1 MTNVQENLGAQ
12 RTRRNIMK
20 MGAIL
25 VPVVL
30 ARVKSAQATP
40 TGCSTAAAAFGRC
53 GNCFLKGTK
62 IRTAEGERRIEDLAI
77 GDLLPTMF
85 GGPRPVQW
93 IGRYSFKKSD
103 PSNPWVKNA
112 LPVRIARSALAP
124 DVPHADLYVT
134 AAHSLLVDGVL
145 VPAEI
150 LINGTTITRYEPESD
165 ELEFFHI
172 KLESHDVIYAEGA
185 PTETLLCIDESFVNF
200 ADYLRRYG
208 MPVTEAARCAP
219 LVHVGGRDELK
230 SRFRSALSPWIDFRN
245 QADVVRDRLEERGVM
260 LSRQA
265 TR

>member
-62 IRTAEGERRIEDLAI
+62 IETAEGERRIEDLAI

-103 PSNPWVKNA
+103 PSNPWVKDA

-134 AAHSLLVDGVL
+134 AAHSLLIDGVL
-145 VPAEI
+145 VPAEM
-150 LINGTTITRYEPESD
+150 LINGTTITRYEAR
-165 ELEFFHI
+165 ELDALEYFHI
-172 KLESHDVIYAEGA
+172 KLESHDVVYAEGA
-185 PTETLLCIDESFVNF
+185 PTETLLDVEESAVNF

-208 MPVTEAARCAP
+208 MPTTGEVRCAP
-219 LVHVGGRDELK
+219 LVHVWGGRNELK
-230 SRFRSALSPWIDFRN
+230 SRFRSALSPWIDLRN
-245 QADVVRDRLEERGVM
+245 QADVVRDRFEERGVI
-260 LSRQA
+260 
-265 TR
+265 